1 MLKFLIVIFC
11 VIGAIAIYGDYIFS
25 ENVNDEFLSRI
36 TLSTNCEVEINSFG
50 LKNLN
55 TQEVTPFNH
64 GEAFI
69 RAKTGDELQV
79 VMSPQISGII
89 LSGEKVE
96 AAPNVKVFQDCNK
109 RVTLETIFDSMNN
122 QFGTKE
128 NN

>member
-79 VMSPQISGII
+79 V
-89 LSGEKVE
+89 
-96 AAPNVKVFQDCNK
+96 FQDCNK

>member
-79 VMSPQISGII
+79 VMSPQLNGVI

-109 RVTLETIFDSMNN
+109 QVTLETIFDSMNK

>member
-1 MLKFLIVIFC
+1 MLKFLVGIFC
-11 VIGAIAIYGDYIFS
+11 LMGAIAIYGDYMFS
-25 ENVNDEFLSRI
+25 EDADDEFVSRV

-64 GEAFI
+64 SEAFI
-69 RAKTGDELQV
+69 RAETGDELQV
-79 VMSPQISGII
+79 VMSPQLSGVI
-89 LSGEKVE
+89 LNGEKVA

-109 RVTLETIFDSMNN
+109 QVTLDTIFDSMNK
-122 QFGTKE
+122 QFGTKK